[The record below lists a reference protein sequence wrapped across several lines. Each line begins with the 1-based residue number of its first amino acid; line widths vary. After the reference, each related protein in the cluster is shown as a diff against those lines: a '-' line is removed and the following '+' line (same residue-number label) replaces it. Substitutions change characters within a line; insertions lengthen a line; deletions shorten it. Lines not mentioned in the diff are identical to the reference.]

1 MTVRRNKIEKLGNR
15 INRMSHFKDQ
25 ISDLENKVAE
35 MVAITKEES
44 RDNAGKENNNN
55 RRKRHWK
62 KNQNP
67 QRKGAHCTN
76 EYERKTLHLD
86 TRL

>member
-35 MVAITKEES
+35 TVAITKEES

-62 KNQNP
+62 KN
-67 QRKGAHCTN
+67 
-76 EYERKTLHLD
+76 
-86 TRL
+86 